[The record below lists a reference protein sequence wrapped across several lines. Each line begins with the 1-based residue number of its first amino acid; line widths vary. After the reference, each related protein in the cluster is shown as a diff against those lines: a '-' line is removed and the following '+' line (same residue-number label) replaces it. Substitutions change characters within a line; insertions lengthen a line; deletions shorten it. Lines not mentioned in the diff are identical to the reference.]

1 MTGQDASLRLVE
13 IELDQESLASLSP
26 EQDDERKIAI
36 IDLLDSNHFEPEGAE
51 AGPFQLKLSV
61 FESRLVMD
69 ITGPN
74 FERRLL
80 LSMSPLRGVI
90 KDYFMLCDSYYAAI
104 RNATT
109 PSQVEVLDMGRRGV
123 HNEAAA
129 ILRERLQGKVEI
141 DEETARRLFTL
152 VCALRWRG

>member
-1 MTGQDASLRLVE
+1 MTAAPSSLRLVQ
-13 IELDQESLASLSP
+13 IDLDEGSLGALSP
-26 EQDDERKIAI
+26 EQDDERKVAI
-36 IDLLDSNHFEPEGAE
+36 VDLLNSNHFEPEGAGQ
-51 AGPFQLKLSV
+51 GPFRLRLSV
-61 FESRLVMD
+61 VESRLVLE
-69 ITGPN
+69 ISGPD

-109 PSQVEVLDMGRRGV
+109 PSQIEVLDMGRRGV
-123 HNEAAA
+123 HDEAAG
-129 ILRERLQGKVEI
+129 ILRERLRGKVEL
-141 DEETARRLFTL
+141 DTETARRLFTL